1 MATTYEIVQGLAQA
15 AANAYDGALDDKG
28 ELLKVGLNRE
38 EGRIMFDSRTMD
50 GFGVKFE
57 GNMLCIHYH
66 GECSLKEVI
75 QNDFEGEMEQRL
87 ADIASY
93 LKKEYKKVN
102 GGSVSLSPEGEVD
115 VLVQNISRQ
124 RSMVQA
130 QRYYKIGGT
139 DAEPIVGEATEDK
152 LAAGWEKFMSQGGL
166 GTRPPNDKR
175 PKGGS

>member
-1 MATTYEIVQGLAQA
+1 
-15 AANAYDGALDDKG
+15 
-28 ELLKVGLNRE
+28 
-38 EGRIMFDSRTMD
+38 
-50 GFGVKFE
+50 
-57 GNMLCIHYH
+57 
-66 GECSLKEVI
+66 
-75 QNDFEGEMEQRL
+75 MEQRL

-93 LKKEYKKVN
+93 LKKEYKKIN

-139 DAEPIVGEATEDK
+139 DAQPLVGEATEDK
-152 LAAGWEKFMSQGGL
+152 LAAGWEKFVSQGGL